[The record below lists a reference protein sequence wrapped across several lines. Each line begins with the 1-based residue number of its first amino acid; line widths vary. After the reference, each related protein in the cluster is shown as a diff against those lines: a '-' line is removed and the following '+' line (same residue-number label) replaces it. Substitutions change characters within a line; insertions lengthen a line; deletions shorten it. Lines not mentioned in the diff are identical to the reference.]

1 MAILV
6 TDEYQGRGL
15 GAELLRRIVDVA
27 RQEGVQG
34 ISADMLPDNMAMQV
48 ISKSLG
54 FKVRM
59 QPGFS
64 SVRARLELQP

>member
-1 MAILV
+1 
-6 TDEYQGRGL
+6 
-15 GAELLRRIVDVA
+15 
-27 RQEGVQG
+27 
-34 ISADMLPDNMAMQV
+34 MLPDNMAMQV